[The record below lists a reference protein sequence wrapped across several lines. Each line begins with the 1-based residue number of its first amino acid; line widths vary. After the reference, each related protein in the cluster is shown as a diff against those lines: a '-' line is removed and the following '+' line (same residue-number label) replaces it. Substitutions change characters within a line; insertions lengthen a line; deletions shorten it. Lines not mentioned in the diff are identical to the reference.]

1 MIYETKIS
9 VEIAGIRRSVRIA
22 FEYHVESISGE
33 MQVIHDSARV
43 LSDEGPLPGRWVYE
57 AIGPRQL
64 KQLHGDLIEYW
75 NTQQAA

>member
-1 MIYETKIS
+1 MTYETKIS
-9 VEIAGIRRSVRIA
+9 IEIAGIRRSIRIA
-22 FEYHVESISGE
+22 FQYHVESIGGE

-43 LSDEGPLPGRWVYE
+43 LSDDGTLPGQWVYE

-64 KQLHGDLIEYW
+64 KQLHGDLLDHW